1 MYNELIGLGDTINLY
16 AVWTTRESDL
26 GKLSSVVQVGDYVN
40 YPVVYDNV
48 ADQYGYPTTYNGW
61 RVLSVEND
69 GTVNL
74 VSAGVPLTYYHVYG
88 KSAESVEALTTNF
101 LTTQIT
107 DSGIGYRKMGFDP
120 YLTLTEVFTNKY
132 TKVAEDGVTPVVR
145 AMTKKDI
152 DTVYGTEKTY
162 GTYLT
167 ETKYNNLFKID
178 EYYWLASADSSYNLW
193 LVDYY
198 GSLYSS
204 SNGFSEYGV
213 RPVVSLKSEV
223 RENGK
228 NEIGA
233 WNIEVPEN

>member
-16 AVWTTRESDL
+16 AVWTTRGSDL
-26 GKLSSVVQVGDYVN
+26 GKLSSVVQIGDYVN
-40 YPVVYDNV
+40 YPVVYDNMYTSV
-48 ADQYGYPTTYNGW
+48 TYNGW
-61 RVLSVEND
+61 RVLSVDSD

-74 VSAGVPLTYYHVYG
+74 VSAGIPLTYYHVIG
-88 KSAESVEALTTNF
+88 EPAESVEALTTNF

-132 TKVAEDGVTPVVR
+132 TKLAEDGVTPVVK
-145 AMTKKDI
+145 AMTKEDI
-152 DTVYGTEKTY
+152 DTVYGTTKTY
-162 GTYLT
+162 GEYLT
-167 ETKYNNLFKID
+167 ESKYNGLFGIGAG
-178 EYYWLASADSSYNLW
+178 YWLASAYSSDHLW
-193 LVDYY
+193 YVSSS
-198 GSLYSS
+198 GNLYSS
-204 SNGFSEYGV
+204 SDYEYGV

-223 RENGK
+223 RYNGK

>member
-26 GKLSSVVQVGDYVN
+26 EKLSSVVSVGDYVN

-48 ADQYGYPTTYNGW
+48 ADYNGYCTTYNGW
-61 RVLSVEND
+61 KVLSVEDD

-74 VSAGVPLTYYHVYG
+74 VSAGIPLTYYHVYG
-88 KSAESVEALTTNF
+88 QSAKSVEALTTNF

-145 AMTKKDI
+145 AMTKEDI
-152 DTVYGTEKTY
+152 DTVYGTTKTY
-162 GTYLT
+162 GEYLT
-167 ETKYNNLFKID
+167 ETKYNGLFRIN
-178 EYYWLASADSSYNLW
+178 EYYWLGSADSSSSLWGVCYGGNL
-193 LVDYY
+193 
-198 GSLYSS
+198 SS
-204 SNGFSEYGV
+204 GNYVEHGV

-223 RENGK
+223 RHNGK

-233 WNIEVPEN
+233 WNIEVPED